1 VKLSN
6 YARNIF
12 IVLLLLLAPSFV
24 KTASAQVQC
33 AQIQNVEY
41 TAPTETD
48 GQLNFTCKVTV
59 AIPFSGSPNIAC
71 GMRING
77 GFPNN
82 VCPSDSQ
89 FEGWNGNETDIG
101 CQMNSSTTGTKELVA
116 YDFQPGCGPDT
127 GMKVAFDPLVQP
139 APPGPSTGSP
149 VPTAPGSPSTSSP
162 KPPLDLEHSSN
173 PNGAHQGTVPNEPNP
188 NPTPPLVPNT
198 SFTTIRQ
205 VFEDVGCKVGVPPR
219 ILERVALTEFAP
231 VFNYSAEIINSASQP
246 GGKMP
251 NCPNNACAAEG
262 VMQITTD
269 TDKYG
274 GSCNSCVNDPSK
286 QCCYKDHSKT
296 CANQWAT
303 YGNAVNSF
311 ENLQNYT
318 PDPCN
323 IRDNVYAAALKLK
336 KDSGATGAVC
346 GAGAVKWSRDQVNKA
361 GRAYYGSCVTNEG
374 LPYCDLMW
382 QYYNE

>member
-12 IVLLLLLAPSFV
+12 IVLLLLLAPFFV

-71 GMRING
+71 GMRINN
-77 GFPNN
+77 GFPAN

-149 VPTAPGSPSTSSP
+149 VPNAPGSPSTS
-162 KPPLDLEHSSN
+162 
-173 PNGAHQGTVPNEPNP
+173 
-188 NPTPPLVPNT
+188 
-198 SFTTIRQ
+198 
-205 VFEDVGCKVGVPPR
+205 
-219 ILERVALTEFAP
+219 
-231 VFNYSAEIINSASQP
+231 
-246 GGKMP
+246 
-251 NCPNNACAAEG
+251 
-262 VMQITTD
+262 
-269 TDKYG
+269 
-274 GSCNSCVNDPSK
+274 
-286 QCCYKDHSKT
+286 
-296 CANQWAT
+296 
-303 YGNAVNSF
+303 
-311 ENLQNYT
+311 
-318 PDPCN
+318 
-323 IRDNVYAAALKLK
+323 
-336 KDSGATGAVC
+336 
-346 GAGAVKWSRDQVNKA
+346 
-361 GRAYYGSCVTNEG
+361 
-374 LPYCDLMW
+374 
-382 QYYNE
+382 